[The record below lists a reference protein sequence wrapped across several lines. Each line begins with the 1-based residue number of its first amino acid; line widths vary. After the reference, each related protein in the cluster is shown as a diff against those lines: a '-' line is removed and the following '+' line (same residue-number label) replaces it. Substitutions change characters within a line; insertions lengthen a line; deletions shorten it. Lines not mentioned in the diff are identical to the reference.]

1 MLRKDAQFQKL
12 SPASH
17 FSFLG
22 TCMRN
27 AGEILKAKGEER
39 LCDLEDA
46 AIRALMHQKV
56 IALIFKIFC
65 LK

>member
-1 MLRKDAQFQKL
+1 
-12 SPASH
+12 
-17 FSFLG
+17 
-22 TCMRN
+22 MRN
-27 AGEILKAKGEER
+27 AGGILKAKGEER

-46 AIRALMHQKV
+46 AIRALMHQMV

>member
-27 AGEILKAKGEER
+27 AGGILKAKGEER

-56 IALIFKIFC
+56 IALIFKIFR